1 MILHYSARVQLISMR
16 QICTGCN
23 HLADYAGVA
32 ESEDWS
38 SFIDLL
44 AGSCLALV
52 RARVQPIQNTEPHQ
66 LHPAASAVWHAT
78 ARVTSAPGCIM
89 QPLGRGRFRTHVTGN
104 IKLPPQLIRN
114 MSVRCDLTC
123 VCQYRRYMA
132 VCSLF

>member
-23 HLADYAGVA
+23 LLADYAGVA

-78 ARVTSAPGCIM
+78 ARVTSTSAPGCINAA
-89 QPLGRGRFRTHVTGN
+89 PG
-104 IKLPPQLIRN
+104 
-114 MSVRCDLTC
+114 
-123 VCQYRRYMA
+123 
-132 VCSLF
+132 

>member
-1 MILHYSARVQLISMR
+1 MILHYSVPVQLISMR

-23 HLADYAGVA
+23 LLADYAGVA